1 MNKTLLSLLSLGLV
15 ATAPLAE
22 AARVSVDLGRGIE
35 IREDRRGH
43 WDRDRDHRHHYSERR
58 YSSGKNRLISETQ
71 RRIIEPDGDR
81 VVITKRVYLQPDG
94 DRVVRESRRVI
105 DR

>member
-1 MNKTLLSLLSLGLV
+1 MNKILLSLLSLGLV
-15 ATAPLAE
+15 TTAPMAD

-35 IREDRRGH
+35 IREGRRG
-43 WDRDRDHRHHYSERR
+43 DRDHHRHDRWEHRRHSRHH
-58 YSSGKNRLISETQ
+58 GPGRLISESS
-71 RRIIEPDGDR
+71 RRITERDGDR
-81 VVITKRVYLQPDG
+81 VIITRRVYLQPDG